1 MLVESFMSE
10 HFPEIKVYPLEGT
23 YLQWLDMRKLGMTHI
38 ELRRMLEGAGLYLDN
53 GEMFGTLGRGFQ
65 RINLACAKVTIEKA
79 GSPPCEIGS
88 SLALIGLCL
97 TQYCM
102 ITIHVDGEAEESFCS
117 QLAELFARHY
127 DFT

>member
-1 MLVESFMSE
+1 MNRRGIHLRPATVIFN
-10 HFPEIKVYPLEGT
+10 EIHSYPG
-23 YLQWLDMRKLGMTHI
+23 
-38 ELRRMLEGAGLYLDN
+38 
-53 GEMFGTLGRGFQ
+53 
-65 RINLACAKVTIEKA
+65 KVTIEKA